1 MRKILII
8 ILLLSSIISFGQELS
23 TIRVSVPNKTDE
35 VFIVGNQESLGNWQP
50 EKIKM
55 NKTSDYEREI
65 SLNLTFPAE
74 FKFTRGSW
82 NSEAIINKLYGQ
94 SNFILSERPN
104 KAKKYKIQGWS
115 DKIDRYS
122 TFNTFLIE
130 SLFSK
135 TLNSDRKIYIALPE
149 NYSENTKYPVVYIT
163 DAQNLNN
170 FEIAQQTIRQQSN
183 FKNFPET
190 ILVGISQSDRNADFG
205 LNKETLYNEKF
216 QNFIFNELIPYIEK
230 TYSTSDYKA
239 IIGHSNGSEYNHYL
253 MFADNNPFNAF
264 ANISEEINALFPHMD
279 QSWFHKS
286 QDKYQSFFEHYSGK
300 PINLFIASGKYDFW
314 HRLKA
319 GKVIDSL
326 YKTYPN
332 TNINFRH
339 KLYSAEHNSLVGQS
353 MFDALQF
360 IFNDFKNFEAFETDL
375 KNTKNYQQT
384 KNIFL
389 ENSKQYGDY
398 VMSIED
404 EDIIQTIVFNTKNFE
419 LFQQW
424 NASENPNNQ
433 LYSNLFLGSIL
444 TDINPEKASQYFEK
458 AIKERDKEIS
468 KFLPSIIYNEVQVL
482 NRPKNAIA
490 KLDKILEIDEVNKL
504 VINYFIAKTSIENDI
519 ELSKGKKALNYCEM
533 NYIKNRYFTKNELKK
548 LMNK

>member
-1 MRKILII
+1 
-8 ILLLSSIISFGQELS
+8 
-23 TIRVSVPNKTDE
+23 
-35 VFIVGNQESLGNWQP
+35 
-50 EKIKM
+50 
-55 NKTSDYEREI
+55 
-65 SLNLTFPAE
+65 
-74 FKFTRGSW
+74 
-82 NSEAIINKLYGQ
+82 
-94 SNFILSERPN
+94 
-104 KAKKYKIQGWS
+104 
-115 DKIDRYS
+115 
-122 TFNTFLIE
+122 
-130 SLFSK
+130 
-135 TLNSDRKIYIALPE
+135 
-149 NYSENTKYPVVYIT
+149 
-163 DAQNLNN
+163 
-170 FEIAQQTIRQQSN
+170 
-183 FKNFPET
+183 
-190 ILVGISQSDRNADFG
+190 
-205 LNKETLYNEKF
+205 
-216 QNFIFNELIPYIEK
+216 
-230 TYSTSDYKA
+230 
-239 IIGHSNGSEYNHYL
+239 L

-332 TNINFRH
+332 TNINFSH

-444 TDINPEKASQYFEK
+444 TDINPEKASQYFQK

-504 VINYFIAKTSIENDI
+504 VI
-519 ELSKGKKALNYCEM
+519 
-533 NYIKNRYFTKNELKK
+533 
-548 LMNK
+548 

>member
-1 MRKILII
+1 MTKILTT
-8 ILLLSSIISFGQELS
+8 ILLISSMISSGQELS

-50 EKIKM
+50 EKVKM

-74 FKFTRGSW
+74 FKFTRGNW
-82 NSEAIINKLYGQ
+82 NSEAIIKKLYGQ
-94 SNFILSERPN
+94 PNFILSERPN
-104 KAKKYKIQGWS
+104 KAKSYKIQGWS
-115 DKIDRYS
+115 DKIDSYS
-122 TFNTFLIE
+122 TFNTFLIQ
-130 SLFSK
+130 SLYSEI
-135 TLNSDRKIYIALPE
+135 LNADRKIYIALPE
-149 NYSENTKYPVVYIT
+149 NYSKSTNYPVIYIT

-170 FEIAQQTIRQQSN
+170 FEIAQQTIRQQSK

-190 ILVGISQSDRNADFG
+190 IMVGIYQSDRNADFG
-205 LNKETLYNEKF
+205 LNKVTLYNEKF
-216 QNFIFNELIPYIEK
+216 QNFIFNELIPFIDK

-264 ANISEEINALFPHMD
+264 VNISEEINALFPYMD

-286 QDKYQSFFEHYSGK
+286 KDKYQSFFEHYSGK
-300 PINLFIASGKYDFW
+300 QIDLFIASGKYDFW

-326 YKTYPN
+326 YKAYPN
-332 TNINFRH
+332 TKINFKH
-339 KLYSAEHNSLVGQS
+339 KLFSAEHNSLVGQS

-360 IFNDFKNFEAFETDL
+360 IFNDFKNFETFETDL
-375 KNTKNYQQT
+375 KSTKSFKQA
-384 KNIFL
+384 KSIFL
-389 ENSKQYGDY
+389 ENSKRYGNY
-398 VMSIED
+398 EMSIED

-424 NASENPNNQ
+424 NVSENVNNQ
-433 LYSNLFLGSIL
+433 LYSNLILGSIL
-444 TDINPEKASQYFEK
+444 TDIDPEKASQYYEK
-458 AIKERDKEIS
+458 AIEERDKEIS
-468 KFLPSIIYNEVQVL
+468 NFLQSIIYNEVQVL
-482 NRPKNAIA
+482 NRPKEAIT
-490 KLDKILEIDEVNKL
+490 KLDKILEINHVNKL
-504 VINYFIAKTSIENDI
+504 AINYFISKTSIENGI

-533 NYIKNRYFTKNELKK
+533 NYVENRYFTKNDLKR
-548 LMNK
+548 LMLK